1 MDCRKLGSPTIRQ
14 TAAARAARRSLV
26 IALIFCA
33 AVAFGC
39 GAPGEP
45 TPPTPPIPVAVTDL
59 AAHQAGDGVELV
71 FTLPTKTVL
80 GDRLAAAPAVEV
92 LRGGARSDGS
102 MDAKS
107 FRTVHTIPGSLVEK
121 YVSEGQVKFTD
132 PVEPAE
138 TREHAGTP
146 TFYTVRT
153 RAAQKRASADS
164 NTVEVRMHAVPE
176 RISPLNARITEAAIE
191 LNWAAPTRT
200 SAGDLVGEMSGYRVY
215 RGEVDPSSVEPGTKN
230 LAQAKWKT
238 PLSLLAAS
246 EETSYRDMLFDFG
259 KTYAYIVRSVVLVD
273 GKPLESSDSDP
284 TIVTP
289 RDIFPPG
296 PPQDVIAA
304 ILQGATAGSVVVEL
318 SWSIN
323 LETDLAGYRV
333 YRSEQQGTRG
343 SVVTT
348 DLLLAPAYRD
358 TSVEPGRRYW
368 YTVTAVD
375 RAGNESEPGAV
386 AAVDVAKPPS

>member
-1 MDCRKLGSPTIRQ
+1 M
-14 TAAARAARRSLV
+14 
-26 IALIFCA
+26 IALLLCA
-33 AVAFGC
+33 GVSFGC

-45 TPPTPPIPVAVTDL
+45 TPPSPPIPVAVTDL

-71 FTLPTKTVL
+71 FTLPSKTVL
-80 GDRLAAAPAVEV
+80 GDRLASAPAVEIF
-92 LRGGARSDGS
+92 RGDARPDGS
-102 MDAKS
+102 VNAKT
-107 FRTVHTIPGSLVEK
+107 FRMVYTIPGSLTEK
-121 YVSEGQVKFTD
+121 YVSEGQLKFTD

-138 TREHAGTP
+138 AREHAGTP
-146 TFYTVRT
+146 FFYAVRT

-164 NTVEVRMHAVPE
+164 NIVAVRMYEVPE

-200 SAGDLVGEMSGYRVY
+200 SAGDAVGEISGYRVY
-215 RGEVDPSSVEPGTKN
+215 RGEVDPSSVESGVKSF
-230 LAQAKWKT
+230 AQTKWKT
-238 PLSLLAAS
+238 PMALLAAS
-246 EETSYRDMLFDFG
+246 DETSYRDTLFDFG

-284 TIVTP
+284 AIVTP
-289 RDIFPPG
+289 RDVFPPG
-296 PPQDVIAA
+296 APADVVTAV
-304 ILQGATAGSVVVEL
+304 LQGETAGSVVVEL

-333 YRSEQQGTRG
+333 YRSEQQGTKG
-343 SVVTT
+343 VAITA

-375 RAGNESEPGAV
+375 RAGNESEPSAEV
-386 AAVDVAKPPS
+386 AVDIAKPPS

>member
-1 MDCRKLGSPTIRQ
+1 
-14 TAAARAARRSLV
+14 
-26 IALIFCA
+26 
-33 AVAFGC
+33 
-39 GAPGEP
+39 
-45 TPPTPPIPVAVTDL
+45 VAVTDL

-71 FTLPTKTVL
+71 FTLPSKTVL
-80 GDRLAAAPAVEV
+80 GDRLASAPAVEIF
-92 LRGGARSDGS
+92 RGDARPDGS
-102 MDAKS
+102 VNAKT
-107 FRTVHTIPGSLVEK
+107 FRMVYTIPGSLTEK
-121 YVSEGQVKFTD
+121 YVSEGQLKFTD

-138 TREHAGTP
+138 AREHAGTP
-146 TFYTVRT
+146 FFYAVRT

-164 NTVEVRMHAVPE
+164 NIVAVRMYEVPE

-200 SAGDLVGEMSGYRVY
+200 SAGDAVGEISGYRVY
-215 RGEVDPSSVEPGTKN
+215 RGEVDPSSVESGVKSF
-230 LAQAKWKT
+230 AQTKWKT
-238 PLSLLAAS
+238 PMALLAAS
-246 EETSYRDMLFDFG
+246 DETSYRDTLFDFG

-284 TIVTP
+284 AIVTP
-289 RDIFPPG
+289 RDVFPPG
-296 PPQDVIAA
+296 APADVVTAV
-304 ILQGATAGSVVVEL
+304 LQGETAGSVVVEL

-333 YRSEQQGTRG
+333 YRSEQQGTKG
-343 SVVTT
+343 VAITA

-375 RAGNESEPGAV
+375 RAGNESEPSAEV
-386 AAVDVAKPPS
+386 AVDIAKPPS

>member
-1 MDCRKLGSPTIRQ
+1 M
-14 TAAARAARRSLV
+14 
-26 IALIFCA
+26 IALVLSA
-33 AVAFGC
+33 LATFGC

-45 TPPTPPIPVAVTDL
+45 TPPSPPIPVAVTDL

-71 FTLPTKTVL
+71 FTLPSKTVL
-80 GDRLAAAPAVEV
+80 GDRLIAAPAVEI
-92 LRGGARSDGS
+92 LRGSGSPDGS
-102 MDAKS
+102 VDAKT
-107 FRTVHTIPGSLVEK
+107 FRIVYTIPGSLVEK

-132 PVEPAE
+132 PVQPAE
-138 TREHAGTP
+138 VREHAATP
-146 TFYTVRT
+146 LFYTIRT

-164 NTVEVRMHAVPE
+164 NVVAVRMYAVPE

-191 LNWAAPTRT
+191 LSWAAPTRT
-200 SAGDLVGEMSGYRVY
+200 SAGDAVGEISGYRVY
-215 RGEVDPSSVEPGTKN
+215 RGEVDPSSVEPSTKN

-238 PLSLLAAS
+238 PMALLAAS
-246 EETSYRDMLFDFG
+246 DETSYRDTLFDFG

-284 TIVTP
+284 AILTA
-289 RDIFPPG
+289 RDIFPPSA
-296 PPQDVIAA
+296 PTDVVTAV
-304 ILQGATAGSVVVEL
+304 LQGETAGSAVVEL

-333 YRSEQQGTRG
+333 YRSEQEGTKG
-343 SVVTT
+343 AVITA

-358 TSVEPGRRYW
+358 TSVVPGRRYW

-375 RAGNESEPGAV
+375 RAGNESEPSAV
-386 AAVDVAKPPS
+386 VAVDIAKPPS